1 MLVSTLTKEDPL
13 IFEVDTE
20 ILSRM
25 KVDPIYFC
33 NSFGLYPHW
42 YQEQILWCNA
52 QRIVINMSRQIGKTF
67 AVALYALHF
76 IFTNPKVN
84 VLIVAPA
91 QRQSEIM
98 FETIKEILESHPIL
112 YESIKGKIIQGRI
125 RLKNGSTI
133 YNFPIGDS
141 AAKVRGHSIHLLIA
155 DEAAFIPKIAFTA
168 LTPSLGATRGKLIM
182 ISTPKERGGYFYEH
196 MTNGMA
202 YKDWF
207 ENDRKVDSIGQAVK
221 FWFPYPVAL
230 DAIRRDQHGNYTGI
244 PQMSEEHIMSEKAT
258 LHPDDFAREYLA
270 QFVDEGAMFFPRDL
284 IVNATEDYPM
294 QMHPRPECD
303 YYMGVDFA
311 KLRDYYIAVVLE
323 KPHLPNHA
331 PFKLVHWQQSKKLDY
346 SWTVPE
352 TARIAKH
359 FGAKVI
365 YCDSTGVGIPN
376 TEKLQ
381 ELLLGYTRVEGVNMT
396 SQAKQVDMFTAV
408 YRLLGDGKLILPVCN
423 KELLDQML
431 AVTRTKLESG
441 RIKIEA
447 IAGMHD
453 DYPDAIAL
461 ACMSSSEPEW
471 EMFVA
476 SVPSIVKQ
484 ETYLRKLQVAESMG
498 ERIIPANT
506 DDLVRDPDTDT
517 IVSIRSIRRKDSQR
531 Y

>member
-1 MLVSTLTKEDPL
+1 M
-13 IFEVDTE
+13 FDT
-20 ILSRM
+20 IR
-25 KVDPIYFC
+25 
-33 NSFGLYPHW
+33 
-42 YQEQILWCNA
+42 
-52 QRIVINMSRQIGKTF
+52 
-67 AVALYALHF
+67 
-76 IFTNPKVN
+76 
-84 VLIVAPA
+84 
-91 QRQSEIM
+91 
-98 FETIKEILESHPIL
+98 EILESHPIL
-112 YESIKGKIIQGRI
+112 FESIKGKIIQGRI

-155 DEAAFIPKIAFTA
+155 DEAGFIPMAAFTA

-182 ISTPKERGGYFYEH
+182 ISTPDKRGGYFYDH
-196 MTNGMA
+196 MMNGLD
-202 YKDWF
+202 YKDWYK
-207 ENDRKVDSIGQAVK
+207 ERKIDFIGQAVR

-230 DAIRRDQHGNYTGI
+230 DAIRRDPHGNYTGI
-244 PQMSEEHIMSEKAT
+244 PQMDEEFIIAERNTM
-258 LHPDDFAREYLA
+258 HPTEFAREYLA

-284 IVNATEDYPM
+284 IINATEDYPV
-294 QMHPRPECD
+294 QMHPRAECD

-311 KLRDYYIAVVLE
+311 KLRDYYVAVVLE
-323 KPHLPNHA
+323 KPHLPDHA
-331 PFKLVHWQQSKKLDY
+331 PFKLVYWQQSKKLDY

-365 YCDSTGVGIPN
+365 YCDSTGVGVPN
-376 TEKLQ
+376 VEKLQ

-396 SQAKQVDMFTAV
+396 SQAKQVDMFTNV
-408 YRLLGDGKLILPVCN
+408 YEMLGSGKLLLPAKN

-461 ACMSSSEPEW
+461 ACMSMSEPRW
-471 EMFVA
+471 EMFA
-476 SVPSIVKQ
+476 TSVPSVVNADR
-484 ETYLRKLQVAESMG
+484 YLRRLQLAESMG
-498 ERIIPANT
+498 ETIIPANT
-506 DDLVRDPDTDT
+506 DDLVRDPDTDS
-517 IVSIRSIRRKDSQR
+517 IVSIRSIRRKDSKR